1 MTVIGALSSFREP
14 GEISPHKRASHQSL
28 ISSRQADFPVLI
40 SSMSGLAIYYSS
52 RRSWPGNWQ
61 RSLAQRAGNTS
72 RTGSNG
78 NPHPP
83 APDARASAVTA
94 RAPAQVAVAL

>member
-1 MTVIGALSSFREP
+1 MGEPPLVSLNQRPLSSAFL
-14 GEISPHKRASHQSL
+14 HQALLLPPIHSN
-28 ISSRQADFPVLI
+28 FPVLI
-40 SSMSGLAIYYSS
+40 SSMSGLAIYHSS
-52 RRSWPGNWQ
+52 RRSWQANWQ

-94 RAPAQVAVAL
+94 RAPAQVALAL

>member
-1 MTVIGALSSFREP
+1 MDYFRVARHP
-14 GEISPHKRASHQSL
+14 SRIDVKRGDHFL
-28 ISSRQADFPVLI
+28 QADFPVLI
-40 SSMSGLAIYYSS
+40 SSMSGLAIYHSS
-52 RRSWPGNWQ
+52 RRSWQANWQ